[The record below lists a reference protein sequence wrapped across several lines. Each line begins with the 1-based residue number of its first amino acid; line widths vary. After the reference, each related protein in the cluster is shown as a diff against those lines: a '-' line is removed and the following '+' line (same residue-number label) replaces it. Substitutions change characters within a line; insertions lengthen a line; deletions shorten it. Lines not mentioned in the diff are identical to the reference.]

1 MGKGGDVS
9 RCSDTCG
16 AAKETE
22 LNAILRHRIPRGG
35 VLGVEAAAGA
45 GKSTMLR
52 EYARRNSGMSILYVV
67 RNVSVADRERA
78 LYATNGLGHVKV
90 MTVDA
95 FAYKRT
101 LDVHGGNALAEN
113 FVVGSR
119 DVEFRDGKTALLVSW
134 ALERF
139 CVSSNALVGREHVH
153 AVACRAWGIAVDDVS
168 SGLVHQGML
177 SESIKSVVVSV
188 SPTDGLMNMNEVHL
202 SMSIRFTCQRH
213 EYERSSPVNVNEV
226 HMSTSSGL
234 MNMNEVHTSIS
245 SVVLVHHETLSEA
258 VKSVAVP
265 VSSTDGLMNS
275 NEVHQS
281 ISTQFTCQSHLDS

>member
-1 MGKGGDVS
+1 MGKGRNVS
-9 RCSDTCG
+9 GSSDTCG

-22 LNAILRHRIPRGG
+22 LSAILRHRIPRGG
-35 VLGVEAAAGA
+35 ILGVEAAAGA

-67 RNVSVADRERA
+67 RNVSVADRERT

-153 AVACRAWGIAVDDVS
+153 AVACRAWGIGVDDVS
-168 SGLVHQGML
+168 SGSDHHEML
-177 SESIKSVVVSV
+177 SDLVESDFVPV
-188 SPTDGLMNMNEVHL
+188 SPSDGLVNINEIHL
-202 SMSIRFTCQRH
+202 SISMKFSTKFTCQ
-213 EYERSSPVNVNEV
+213 Y
-226 HMSTSSGL
+226 
-234 MNMNEVHTSIS
+234 
-245 SVVLVHHETLSEA
+245 
-258 VKSVAVP
+258 
-265 VSSTDGLMNS
+265 
-275 NEVHQS
+275 Q
-281 ISTQFTCQSHLDS
+281 